1 MEKNKLQA
9 KDLIN
14 VGIFTAIYFVLFFAG
29 MMLGYIPIFIPL
41 LGLVCPII
49 CGIPFML
56 YLTKVKKFGMV
67 TLSGIILG
75 LLNMLIGSGVLVLI
89 FGIVFGVAADLI
101 MKSGKYKSWKFTLLG
116 NGVFS
121 LWIMGF
127 VSRMFL
133 TRTEFF
139 DSLVSSYGQE
149 YVDTLMS
156 YTPGWMFPVLFK
168 DDFFSVPEDNPLED
182 FLQTAEETAKEGS
195 DPEQVAL
202 AFICKRLKLNLKKLS
217 EEEKKWLKK
226 IAQKSDLL
234 KNPNPQRGRK

>member
-1 MEKNKLQA
+1 MNKKLQA

-14 VGIFTAIYFVLFFAG
+14 VGIFTAIYFVIFFAG

-41 LGLVCPII
+41 LGFVCPIL

-67 TLSGIILG
+67 SLCGIILG
-75 LLNMLIGSGVLVLI
+75 LLNMLIGSGVLVL
-89 FGIVFGVAADLI
+89 VFGVVFGIAADCI
-101 MKSGKYKSWKFTLLG
+101 MKAGKYSSWKCTLLG

-139 DSLVSSYGQE
+139 ESLISGYGQE

-156 YTPGWMFPVLFK
+156 YTPNWMYPVLFVVT
-168 DDFFSVPEDNPLED
+168 FVGGIL
-182 FLQTAEETAKEGS
+182 G
-195 DPEQVAL
+195 AL
-202 AFICKRLKLNLKKLS
+202 LGKAVLKKHF
-217 EEEKKWLKK
+217 EKAG
-226 IAQKSDLL
+226 IA
-234 KNPNPQRGRK
+234 

>member
-1 MEKNKLQA
+1 MEKRKLQA

-29 MMLGYIPIFIPL
+29 MMLGYIPVFIPL
-41 LGLVCPII
+41 LGLVCPIL

-67 TLSGIILG
+67 SLSGIILG

-89 FGIVFGVAADLI
+89 FGAVFGVAADLI
-101 MKSGKYKSWKFTLLG
+101 MKAGRYRSWKCALLG

-139 DSLVSSYGQE
+139 ESLVSGYGQE

-156 YTPGWMFPVLFK
+156 YTPGWMFPVLF
-168 DDFFSVPEDNPLED
+168 VVT
-182 FLQTAEETAKEGS
+182 FLGGILG
-195 DPEQVAL
+195 AL
-202 AFICKRLKLNLKKLS
+202 LGKAVLKKHF
-217 EEEKKWLKK
+217 EKAG
-226 IAQKSDLL
+226 IA
-234 KNPNPQRGRK
+234 

>member
-1 MEKNKLQA
+1 
-9 KDLIN
+9 
-14 VGIFTAIYFVLFFAG
+14 
-29 MMLGYIPIFIPL
+29 
-41 LGLVCPII
+41 
-49 CGIPFML
+49 
-56 YLTKVKKFGMV
+56 MV

-75 LLNMLIGSGVLVLI
+75 LLNMLIGSGVLGFI
-89 FGIVFGVAADLI
+89 FGIVFGVAAALI

-156 YTPGWMFPVLFK
+156 YTPGWMFPVLF
-168 DDFFSVPEDNPLED
+168 VVT
-182 FLQTAEETAKEGS
+182 FLGGILG
-195 DPEQVAL
+195 AL
-202 AFICKRLKLNLKKLS
+202 LGKAVLKKHF
-217 EEEKKWLKK
+217 EKAG
-226 IAQKSDLL
+226 IV
-234 KNPNPQRGRK
+234 

>member
-1 MEKNKLQA
+1 MEAKSNKLQA

-14 VGIFTAIYFVLFFAG
+14 VGIFTAIYFVIFFAG

-41 LGLVCPII
+41 LGLVCPIL

-67 TLSGIILG
+67 SLTGIILG
-75 LLNMLIGSGVLVLI
+75 LLNLIMGSGVLVLVAGII
-89 FGIVFGVAADLI
+89 FGIASDLI
-101 MKSGKYKSWKFTLLG
+101 LRAGKYQSWKCTFLA

-121 LWIMGF
+121 LWIMGY

-139 DSLVSSYGQE
+139 ASLVSSYGQE

-156 YTPGWMFPVLFK
+156 YTPNWMFPVLF
-168 DDFFSVPEDNPLED
+168 VV
-182 FLQTAEETAKEGS
+182 T
-195 DPEQVAL
+195 
-202 AFICKRLKLNLKKLS
+202 FIGG
-217 EEEKKWLKK
+217 
-226 IAQKSDLL
+226 IA
-234 KNPNPQRGRK
+234 

>member
-1 MEKNKLQA
+1 
-9 KDLIN
+9 
-14 VGIFTAIYFVLFFAG
+14 
-29 MMLGYIPIFIPL
+29 
-41 LGLVCPII
+41 
-49 CGIPFML
+49 
-56 YLTKVKKFGMV
+56 MV

-75 LLNMLIGSGVLVLI
+75 LLNMLIGSGVLALI
-89 FGIVFGVAADLI
+89 FGIVFGVARGLI

-156 YTPGWMFPVLFK
+156 YTPGWMFPVLF
-168 DDFFSVPEDNPLED
+168 VVT
-182 FLQTAEETAKEGS
+182 FLGGILG
-195 DPEQVAL
+195 AL
-202 AFICKRLKLNLKKLS
+202 LGKAVLKKHF
-217 EEEKKWLKK
+217 EKAG
-226 IAQKSDLL
+226 IV
-234 KNPNPQRGRK
+234 

>member
-1 MEKNKLQA
+1 MEKRKLQA

-29 MMLGYIPIFIPL
+29 MMLGYIPVFIPL
-41 LGLVCPII
+41 LGLVCPIL

-67 TLSGIILG
+67 SLSGIILG
-75 LLNMLIGSGVLVLI
+75 LLNMLIGSGVLVLV
-89 FGIVFGVAADLI
+89 FGVVFGVAADLI
-101 MKSGKYKSWKFTLLG
+101 MKAGRYRSWKCALLG

-139 DSLVSSYGQE
+139 ESLVSGYGQE

-156 YTPGWMFPVLFK
+156 YTPGWMFPVLF
-168 DDFFSVPEDNPLED
+168 VVT
-182 FLQTAEETAKEGS
+182 FLGGILG
-195 DPEQVAL
+195 AL
-202 AFICKRLKLNLKKLS
+202 LGKAVLKKHF
-217 EEEKKWLKK
+217 EKAG
-226 IAQKSDLL
+226 IA
-234 KNPNPQRGRK
+234 

>member
-1 MEKNKLQA
+1 MKKNKLQA

-41 LGLVCPII
+41 LGFVCPIL

-67 TLSGIILG
+67 SLSGIILG

-89 FGIVFGVAADLI
+89 FGIVFGILADLI
-101 MKSGKYKSWKFTLLG
+101 MKAGKYSSWKYTLLG

-139 DSLVSSYGQE
+139 DSLVSGYGQE

-156 YTPGWMFPVLFK
+156 LTPGWTFPVLFVVT
-168 DDFFSVPEDNPLED
+168 FVGGIL
-182 FLQTAEETAKEGS
+182 G
-195 DPEQVAL
+195 AL
-202 AFICKRLKLNLKKLS
+202 LGKAVLKKHF
-217 EEEKKWLKK
+217 EKAG
-226 IAQKSDLL
+226 IA
-234 KNPNPQRGRK
+234 

>member
-101 MKSGKYKSWKFTLLG
+101 MKSGKYKS
-116 NGVFS
+116 
-121 LWIMGF
+121 
-127 VSRMFL
+127 
-133 TRTEFF
+133 
-139 DSLVSSYGQE
+139 
-149 YVDTLMS
+149 
-156 YTPGWMFPVLFK
+156 
-168 DDFFSVPEDNPLED
+168 
-182 FLQTAEETAKEGS
+182 
-195 DPEQVAL
+195 
-202 AFICKRLKLNLKKLS
+202 
-217 EEEKKWLKK
+217 
-226 IAQKSDLL
+226 
-234 KNPNPQRGRK
+234 